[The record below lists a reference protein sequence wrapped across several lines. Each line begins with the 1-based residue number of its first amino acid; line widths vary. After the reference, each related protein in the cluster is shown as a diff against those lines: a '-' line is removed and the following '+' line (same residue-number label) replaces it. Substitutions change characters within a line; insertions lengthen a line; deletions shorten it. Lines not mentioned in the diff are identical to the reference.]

1 VARIKYIGHVNR
13 RFMGFIS
20 DGETVPQ
27 RGSVVRSGG
36 KDVGYITTSVVSPQM
51 EKAIALGFVNRVA
64 AVSGTPV
71 ELVSGETRVASKV
84 SELPFI
90 PSATWSAD

>member
-1 VARIKYIGHVNR
+1 
-13 RFMGFIS
+13 MGFIS
-20 DGETVPQ
+20 ESDKVPEK
-27 RGSVVRSGG
+27 GSAVQAGG
-36 KDVGYITTSVVSPQM
+36 KEVGYITTSVVSPQL

-64 AVSGTPV
+64 AVTGTSV
-71 ELVSGETRVASKV
+71 ELVSIESRIASTV